1 MRLHETGASSR
12 TYAAMAIVACLLQV
26 GIAPQISLFGG
37 TFNFMVV
44 LAVSLAL
51 TREVHAS
58 VVCGFLCGLFF
69 DLTSA
74 VPVGLMALVLT
85 IGSFAVATMAHGMVA
100 GMTVEGVR
108 LAIASVVVVNIVYA
122 VFLYVLGV
130 QSDLMW
136 ALGHGVSG
144 AVLDS
149 LACLPFIA
157 AGGGSAPTRGF
168 TARSG
173 GSRLKGLK

>member
-1 MRLHETGASSR
+1 MRLHESAASSR
-12 TYAAMAIVACLLQV
+12 TYAIMSVVACLLQV
-26 GIAPQISLFGG
+26 GLAPQISLFGG

-44 LAVSLAL
+44 LALTLAL
-51 TREVHAS
+51 AREVHAS
-58 VVCGFLCGLFF
+58 VICGFLCGLFF

-85 IGSFAVATMAHGMVA
+85 IGSFAVSTMARGMA
-100 GMTVEGVR
+100 PGITVEGVR
-108 LAIASVVVVNIVYA
+108 LAIVSMVVVNIVYA
-122 VFLYVLGV
+122 VSLYVLGV

-136 ALGHGVSG
+136 TLGHGLSG

-149 LACLPFIA
+149 VACLPFIA
-157 AGGGSAPTRGF
+157 AGGGSAPSRGF
-168 TARSG
+168 AVRAG

>member
-1 MRLHETGASSR
+1 MRLHESGATPR
-12 TYAAMAIVACLLQV
+12 AYAAMAVVACLLQV

-51 TREVHAS
+51 TRGPHAS
-58 VVCGFLCGLFF
+58 VIAGFLCGLFF
-69 DLTSA
+69 DLTSP

-85 IGSFAVATMAHGMVA
+85 VASFAVSTMAHGMA
-100 GMTVEGVR
+100 PGITAEGVR
-108 LAIASVVVVNIVYA
+108 LAVVSIFAVNIVYA
-122 VFLYVLGV
+122 VFLYMLGV
-130 QSDLMW
+130 QTDLLW
-136 ALGHGVSG
+136 TLGHGVSG

-149 LACLPFIA
+149 VCCLPFIA
-157 AGGGSAPTRGF
+157 AGGGSAPSRGF
-168 TARSG
+168 TGRAG